1 MTDKMKPANEREPN
15 ATEPNATEPNAT
27 GKDPQPEEKL
37 PFRQMYRKLLQLD
50 DTPHSIALGAAI
62 GMCITFTPTVGV
74 QVVLVL
80 ILSMFVRFNR
90 FAAIMLVYLSNP
102 VTIIPIYYADYVI
115 GLFVQGES
123 GLSLEEFGLL
133 WDQSVSTAGEVGFW
147 GATQVLFKS
156 LGNDVIIPMFI
167 GGGILGG
174 FFGVVTYPLTLRW
187 VERYREG
194 RQGKNHQDS

>member
-1 MTDKMKPANEREPN
+1 MTEEINPTNEREPN
-15 ATEPNATEPNAT
+15 VA
-27 GKDPQPEEKL
+27 GQGPQPGEKL
-37 PFRQMYRKLLQLD
+37 SFRHMYRKLLQLD

-62 GMCITFTPTVGV
+62 GVFITFTPTVGV
-74 QVVLVL
+74 QVLLVL
-80 ILSMFVRFNR
+80 ILSLFVRFNR
-90 FAAIMLVYLSNP
+90 FAAIVLVYLSNP

-156 LGNDVIIPMFI
+156 LGTDVIIPMFM
-167 GGGILGG
+167 GGGVLGG